1 MGYPPKFAGSKPQS
15 TPEYTYPNILN
26 LDQLDVY
33 VSNGSEYFDVKDIPT
48 RVGYGKHY
56 FTISFKDPENS
67 DLYLREKSSI
77 LFELKDS
84 QGTVIYSDL
93 TGYDDINGAA
103 IGYFWI
109 KEDPLRTYDEIEEG
123 IGYLTIVGELDNVP
137 DAWGSVYNVRFQ
149 IPIDI
154 RKDLPN
160 TSPVLFQSS
169 SLIQSSLIISESV
182 DYDSESSVYQRSMI
196 NVSASHLETYG
207 GQLKFVEISYNEDR
221 ANNNEYKL
229 LTTYEVSSSGEEY
242 EITSSDATGLNP
254 VSNLFKTPMPRDL
267 RRGGDVSFRLRFLNS
282 TNEVATDITTGE
294 EIVVSSSATFEGT
307 PIIIEKDD
315 NLLTGSMGIGNAVGR
330 GFKMS
335 GENSAY
341 IMSQD
346 YTGFTSGSAGSGS
359 GILMWSGSVLSSI
372 TDDYSDGGVGLELM
386 SDSSS
391 YFRFRSNPKELDIR
405 ADAFFVGSE
414 DSQYIS
420 ASGGIIEIS
429 SSNFHLSSSGD
440 VYVSGSIDATEGTNG
455 GWRISDTFISGSTG
469 NMILSSSGDI
479 HTSLTGTRFVV
490 DAEDNSAKFY
500 SGSDADPTIILD
512 GARDYWTYGGGEY
525 QGDSIT
531 SQSVNSPLIEVI
543 SGSIKATNS
552 EVYAK
557 GLKVYSIDGQG
568 NPTTFKAGTGV
579 DNSGAGVYIYDI
591 TKTSTLH
598 VARNPTEEGGQ
609 ALFVSTIGSASS
621 DIDGIN
627 STIKQDMVDV
637 TAGTDTKAVYGYAL
651 GTNSGSNYGIYGKAT
666 NSLGNAYAGYFEGD
680 VHMEDDLEVEGNIS
694 GSSTSTGSFGKVIGD
709 GSELYGLPSAAV
721 SSYTSASDNRVLTS
735 VDESSI
741 AGESN
746 LTFDGSTLEVIGN
759 VSGSSTSTG
768 SFGTGY
774 FGGKVGIGA
783 TNPDAL
789 LNISGSGDEEFFL
802 VKSESFISHVIN
814 AEGVLKFGGF
824 TTEPTPVPGGI
835 YYNETENIFF
845 LGI

>member
-1 MGYPPKFAGSKPQS
+1 
-15 TPEYTYPNILN
+15 
-26 LDQLDVY
+26 
-33 VSNGSEYFDVKDIPT
+33 
-48 RVGYGKHY
+48 
-56 FTISFKDPENS
+56 
-67 DLYLREKSSI
+67 
-77 LFELKDS
+77 
-84 QGTVIYSDL
+84 
-93 TGYDDINGAA
+93 
-103 IGYFWI
+103 
-109 KEDPLRTYDEIEEG
+109 
-123 IGYLTIVGELDNVP
+123 
-137 DAWGSVYNVRFQ
+137 
-149 IPIDI
+149 
-154 RKDLPN
+154 
-160 TSPVLFQSS
+160 
-169 SLIQSSLIISESV
+169 
-182 DYDSESSVYQRSMI
+182 
-196 NVSASHLETYG
+196 
-207 GQLKFVEISYNEDR
+207 
-221 ANNNEYKL
+221 
-229 LTTYEVSSSGEEY
+229 
-242 EITSSDATGLNP
+242 
-254 VSNLFKTPMPRDL
+254 
-267 RRGGDVSFRLRFLNS
+267 
-282 TNEVATDITTGE
+282 
-294 EIVVSSSATFEGT
+294 
-307 PIIIEKDD
+307 
-315 NLLTGSMGIGNAVGR
+315 
-330 GFKMS
+330 
-335 GENSAY
+335 
-341 IMSQD
+341 
-346 YTGFTSGSAGSGS
+346 
-359 GILMWSGSVLSSI
+359 
-372 TDDYSDGGVGLELM
+372 
-386 SDSSS
+386 
-391 YFRFRSNPKELDIR
+391 
-405 ADAFFVGSE
+405 
-414 DSQYIS
+414 
-420 ASGGIIEIS
+420 
-429 SSNFHLSSSGD
+429 
-440 VYVSGSIDATEGTNG
+440 
-455 GWRISDTFISGSTG
+455 
-469 NMILSSSGDI
+469 MILSSSGDI

-814 AEGVLKFGGF
+814 VEGVLKFGGF
-824 TTEPTPVPGGI
+824 TEEPTPVPGGI